1 MPNKNFN
8 KKIKKIYSKVT
19 RIDIFNNNI
28 IN

>member
-1 MPNKNFN
+1 MPSKNFN
-8 KKIKKIYSKVT
+8 QKIKKIYSKVI